1 MHLNDKVYDL
11 GKSTSQIYIPALGAL
26 YFGLS
31 QIWGF
36 PNGEEVVGT
45 LALLGVFLG
54 TVLGIS
60 RLDYTKSVN
69 ENAGVVV
76 PNGVDPDTG
85 TTNLQLV
92 LFDTPEGILN
102 KDKLVFRVGEEG
114 ETPKP

>member
-11 GKSTSQIYIPALGAL
+11 GKRISQIYIPALGAL

-54 TVLGIS
+54 TILGIS